1 MPGGISWRST
11 ILSSLISL
19 RRTTPCLDRCI
30 NHSSKVCSVAS
41 ATLILDGNSLN
52 VPEKAFG
59 LDGFLRWRRSSGR
72 ANGYRASF
80 LGGDVY
86 LEISH
91 DASLFIP
98 PDALHLDGF
107 LQWVHSAEFPAQ
119 ARPSF
124 LNGEVS
130 IDMSA
135 EELVTHNRAKSDLG
149 ADMTNWSRRHDL
161 GLVFADG
168 ALLVNEQAG
177 LSTVPD
183 LIFCLWESFKT
194 GRVRLAERVDASG
207 RFVEMRGSPDLVVEI
222 ISDSSVRKDTRLLPP
237 LYFAAGVQEYWL
249 IDARRSRLDFK
260 IFVRG
265 RKKLVP
271 VRRDAGGYV
280 HSRVLQGVFRL
291 SRKKTPVAIGQYR
304 LLAKK

>member
-1 MPGGISWRST
+1 M
-11 ILSSLISL
+11 
-19 RRTTPCLDRCI
+19 
-30 NHSSKVCSVAS
+30 AS
-41 ATLILDGNSLN
+41 ATLILDDTSLSL
-52 VPEKAFG
+52 PGDAFR
-59 LDGFLRWRRSSGR
+59 LDGFLRWRRSSSYR
-72 ANGYRASF
+72 NGFHASF
-80 LGGDVY
+80 LGGDVH
-86 LEISH
+86 LEMSSE
-91 DASLFIP
+91 ASLCIP
-98 PDALHLDGF
+98 SDAFRLDGF

-135 EELVTHNRAKSDLG
+135 EEIVTHNRAKSDLG
-149 ADMTNWSRRHDL
+149 ADMTSWSRRHDL

-168 ALLVNEQAG
+168 ALLVNEKAG

-183 LIFCLWESFKT
+183 LIFCLWASFKT

-271 VRRDAGGYV
+271 VRRDAGGYLQ
-280 HSRVLQGVFRL
+280 SRVLQGAFRL
-291 SRKKTPVAIGQYR
+291 SRRNTPVSISEYR
-304 LLAKK
+304 LVAKKPLRGALGED